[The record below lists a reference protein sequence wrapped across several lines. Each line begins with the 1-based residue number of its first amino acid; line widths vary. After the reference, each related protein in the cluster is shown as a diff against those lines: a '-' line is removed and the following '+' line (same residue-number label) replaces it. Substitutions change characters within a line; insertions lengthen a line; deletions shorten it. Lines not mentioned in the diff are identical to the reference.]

1 MFKKQAWFLLF
12 IGAIFVISG
21 CGAPIVAGVAAGGAG
36 AGSGT
41 YLYVKGEMATDYYF
55 SFDNVWTACEKVVAD
70 RHGIEVEPYKEIS
83 KGTINAIID
92 GEKVHISVK
101 YKAKNVTTVAI
112 RVGILGNKL
121 SSQLLHD
128 KIDDNLIRK

>member
-1 MFKKQAWFLLF
+1 MFKRKTWFLLLIAGVF
-12 IGAIFVISG
+12 AVSG
-21 CGAPIVAGVAAGGAG
+21 CAPMVAGVAAGG

-41 YLYVKGEMATDYYF
+41 YLYVKGEMVTDYFF
-55 SFDNVWTACEKVVAD
+55 SFDRVWVACEKVVAD

-83 KGTINAIID
+83 QGTIDAVID

-112 RVGILGNKL
+112 RVGLLGNRL

-128 KIDDNLIRK
+128 KIADNLLKK